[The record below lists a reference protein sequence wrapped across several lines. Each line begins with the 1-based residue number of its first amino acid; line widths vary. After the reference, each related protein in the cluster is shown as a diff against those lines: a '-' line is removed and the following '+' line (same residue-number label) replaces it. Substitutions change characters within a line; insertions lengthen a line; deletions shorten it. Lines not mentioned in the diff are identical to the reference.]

1 MNTNTSAIL
10 SDFTLSFTPSAPKYA
25 PCEPSKPG
33 DGLSVRERR
42 DLNRS
47 KWTSTPL
54 DIDFIENNGV
64 TLCGMKRLGISHIR
78 DEKPCQ
84 DSFRLFCDDTLGVSI
99 IVAADG
105 HGDKKHD
112 LSQFGSAFACSALTA
127 TVLNAIREKCESE
140 DSYFKSAAFKEDIIK
155 EWNYLVL
162 EYHKNN
168 FPNDNE
174 TPSQI
179 LTRYGTT
186 LLFAFHY
193 LGKFYVGRLGDG
205 GIILSA
211 KDNSYT
217 LFAGDDKLGTSTCS
231 MCMENSHMLL
241 NVKVYSDSELDSVM
255 LMTDGM
261 FDIFT
266 EERYL
271 FDNMKEFL
279 SGTESNAEERNEHF
293 GALYNK
299 YVEYITDDATVCLL
313 TKKDASQSVADAYF
327 DSVGIDP
334 YSIVYREHSIKAR
347 YRIDGIGYI
356 AIFSKHF
363 LPEEHDSEELFGF
376 INPIKTH
383 IAGDYVCNIYPDNG
397 ADDYKNIYSLF
408 DDMIKKRRTGI
419 ADDKVISITN
429 CLLPFILSNEPA
441 FNTSSRELLS
451 ELIEY
456 SETDGCVRIF
466 SFCERNEGSD
476 SYQSVM
482 AQLLIS
488 IIAGSITDASC
499 ITNTDIDNEIPLP
512 ERSDIINSNLMRAG
526 KSLLRSITAVAKGE
540 YIPDSGSHYITNRC
554 KSCGNIIW
562 TYKNITLCP
571 HCRAQLIPQAVISSE
586 LCGIY
591 EYICAGTTIAI
602 HEKSIDEA
610 PVLTTDAVRNPTGGQ
625 LGLKNSGNS
634 PWQFP
639 GESVTIQ
646 PGQIKG
652 ILKDTVLRINDTDF
666 NISLLK

>member
-1 MNTNTSAIL
+1 MNINTSAIL
-10 SDFTLSFTPSAPKYA
+10 SDFTLSFTPSAPKTV
-25 PCEPSKPG
+25 PTESTKPG

-54 DIDFIENNGV
+54 DLDFIEKGGA

-84 DSFRLFCDDTLGVSI
+84 DSFRLLCDDELGVSI

-112 LSQFGSAFACSALTA
+112 LSQFGSAFACNALTD
-127 TVLNAIREKCESE
+127 TVLKAIREKSE
-140 DSYFKSAAFKEDIIK
+140 LSCSYFKSAAFKEDIVK
-155 EWNYLVL
+155 EWNYLAG

-168 FPNDNE
+168 FPDNE
-174 TPSQI
+174 ETPAQI

-211 KDNSYT
+211 KDRSYT
-217 LFAGDDKLGTSTCS
+217 LFADDDKLGTSTCS

-241 NVKVYSDSELDSVM
+241 NIKVYSDSELDSVM

-271 FDNMKEFL
+271 FDNMKEFIF
-279 SGTESNAEERNEHF
+279 GTQKSFEERNDYF

-313 TKKDASQSVADAYF
+313 SKKGTAQSAVDEYF
-327 DSVGIDP
+327 ETVGIIPD
-334 YSIVYREHSIKAR
+334 SIAYREHSIKAR
-347 YRIDGIGYI
+347 YRIDGIGYT
-356 AIFSKHF
+356 AIFSKDF
-363 LPEEHDSEELFGF
+363 SHDAYYSEELFGF

-408 DDMIKKRRTGI
+408 DEMIKKRRTKI
-419 ADDKVISITN
+419 SDDKIISITN
-429 CLLPFILSNEPA
+429 CLLPFILSEEPGFFTA
-441 FNTSSRELLS
+441 FRELLF

-456 SETDGCVRIF
+456 SETDGSVRIF
-466 SFCERNEGSD
+466 SFCEKETGTD

-488 IIAGSITDASC
+488 IIAGGITDASG
-499 ITNTDIDNEIPLP
+499 ITNADIDAELPLP
-512 ERSDIINSNLMRAG
+512 ARSDIVNANLMRAG
-526 KSLLRSITAVAKGE
+526 KSLLKSITAVGKGE
-540 YIPDSGSHYITNRC
+540 SLPDSCSHHITYRC
-554 KSCGNIIW
+554 KACGKIIW
-562 TYKNITLCP
+562 TYKDIALCP

-586 LCGIY
+586 SCGIFG
-591 EYICAGTTIAI
+591 YICAGTTVEIY
-602 HEKSIDEA
+602 EKSADEA

-625 LGLKNSGNS
+625 LGLKNSGNI

-639 GESVTIQ
+639 DEAVTIQ

-652 ILKDTVLRINDTDF
+652 ILKDTILRINDTDF
-666 NISLLK
+666 NIRLLK